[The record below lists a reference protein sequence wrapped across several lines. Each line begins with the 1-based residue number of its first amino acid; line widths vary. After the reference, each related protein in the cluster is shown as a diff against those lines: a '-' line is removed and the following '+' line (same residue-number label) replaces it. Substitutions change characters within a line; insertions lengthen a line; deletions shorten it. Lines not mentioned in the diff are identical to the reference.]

1 MLTNKM
7 PLSAAAVF
15 LGLGITCMAQTAP
28 INLPSSKQILAPV
41 PGHPQLLN
49 SLPMAMAVSPDG
61 RYIAIVN
68 AGYGTFESRYM
79 QSIAVVDTATGK
91 LTDFPDDRTGTY
103 AQQTLYSGLA
113 FSADGKRLYAGIGS
127 LTAPEGKPLDGGGGR
142 PSSRIATGNAIAIY
156 AFNAGT
162 LSPERTI
169 RVPLQTLAGGK
180 TTTIPSGEGGSS
192 AVPFPAAIAV
202 VPDGGESKKT
212 GADRLLVANNLSD
225 NAVLLDAS
233 TGKILQSF
241 DLSSGK
247 VVPSTYPIAAAV
259 AKDGE
264 RAYVA
269 LWNSSEVAELD
280 LRKGTVVRRLPLL
293 KPASPI
299 APGSHPSALLLSPDG
314 DTLYVALTNSDAVAA
329 VDISRGRFKVRSY
342 FSARLP
348 GQTYFGAEPQALA
361 LSPDASRLYVAN
373 GGSDAVAVYDTAST
387 KTTPA
392 KGSSGASKER
402 ARMAPPLGF
411 IPTEWFPTA
420 LAVAHGKLYIATG
433 KGQGSGPNNMP
444 QHAVPGS
451 DIKAS
456 QSSYIATL
464 MHGSLATIDSA
475 AIERELPKL
484 TRDVLVSN
492 RMRSAQEKI
501 RFAHAASPNGAS
513 PIRHVIYIIKEN
525 RTYDQV
531 FGDLSVDGKPV
542 GNGDPSLTMYG
553 AAITPNQ
560 HRLALQF
567 GVLDNFYDSAEVSA
581 DGHVWSTAAITSDYN
596 EKTWQQDYRGRQR
609 TYDYEGVVANGSP
622 LLEGIPDVD
631 EPASSYLWTDL
642 AAHGKS
648 LYHFGEF
655 ISSTFC
661 NERGPLLPSQSKPT
675 QNKTTQGKTTQ
686 GKPLDK
692 PQSNPQ
698 MGTPELEA
706 SGCARNFISLGQ
718 PIPEAYGGGVS
729 KYPWRIPL
737 LASNT
742 ATKPELVGHFAPE
755 YPDFNLSFP
764 DQLRVEVFLRH
775 LRTWEADRARG
786 HDTMPQ
792 FVMLRLPNDHT
803 AGTGAGSPSPKAS
816 IADNDLS
823 VGRAVDAISHSTYWS
838 DTAFFIL
845 EDDAQNGADHVDA
858 HRSLALVISKYSPR
872 NQTPLVDSRFYTTV
886 SVLRTMENLLG
897 VPPMNNNDAFAPLI
911 STVFTGAGDQPAFSA
926 DYTNRNNGLI
936 YRANRMT
943 APGAKES
950 SRMDFRHEDRVDPQT
965 LNAILWRDAM
975 GSKPL
980 PVQLRQKQRSKK
992 HDDDDD

>member
-1 MLTNKM
+1 MFMNRM
-7 PLSAAAVF
+7 PLYVAVF
-15 LGLGITCMAQTAP
+15 LVVGTACMAQTAP

-91 LTDFPDDRTGTY
+91 LTDFPDDRTGPQ

-113 FSADGKRLYAGIGS
+113 FSADGRHLYAGIGS
-127 LTAPEGKPLDGGGGR
+127 LTAPEGKPLDAGGASTSAR
-142 PSSRIATGNAIAIY
+142 TATGNVVAVY
-156 AFNAGT
+156 SFNAGA
-162 LSPERTI
+162 LAPERTI
-169 RVPLQTLAGGK
+169 PVPLQKLAAGK
-180 TTTIPSGEGGSS
+180 TTTLPGGEGDSS
-192 AVPFPAAIAV
+192 AIPFPASIAV
-202 VPDGGESKKT
+202 VPSAAGSNG
-212 GADRLLVANNLSD
+212 DRLLVANNLSD
-225 NAVLLDAS
+225 SAVLLDAS
-233 TGKILQSF
+233 SGKILQSF
-241 DLSSGK
+241 DVSSGK
-247 VVPSTYPIAAAV
+247 VVPSTYPIASVV

-269 LWNSSEVAELD
+269 LWNSSEVAELN
-280 LRKGTVVRRLPLL
+280 LRKGTVVARLPLL

-299 APGSHPSALLLSPDG
+299 SPGSHPSALLLSPDG
-314 DTLYVALTNSDAVAA
+314 NTLYVALTNSDAVAA
-329 VDISRGRFKVRSY
+329 VDVSRGRFKVHSY
-342 FSARLP
+342 YSARLP

-373 GGSDAVAVYDTAST
+373 GGSDAVAVYDTVSP
-387 KTTPA
+387 KRTPA
-392 KGSSGASKER
+392 KASSGVSNER
-402 ARMAPPLGF
+402 ARMSPPLGF

-420 LAVAHGKLYIATG
+420 VAVAHGKLYLATG

-444 QHAVPGS
+444 QPAVPGS
-451 DIKAS
+451 DAKAS

-464 MHGSLATIDSA
+464 MHGSLATIDTA

-484 TRDVLVSN
+484 TRDVLMSN
-492 RMRSAQEKI
+492 RMRSAQEQI
-501 RFAHAASPNGAS
+501 RFAHGASPSGAN

-531 FGDLSVDGKPV
+531 FGDLSLDGKPV
-542 GNGDPSLTMYG
+542 GNGDPNLTMYG
-553 AAITPNQ
+553 SSITPNQ

-609 TYDYEGVVANGSP
+609 TYDYEGVVADGYP

-655 ISSTFC
+655 ISSKFC
-661 NERGPLLPSQSKPT
+661 NETGPVPPPQ
-675 QNKTTQGKTTQ
+675 KTAQGKL
-686 GKPLDK
+686 LDK

-706 SGCARNFISLGQ
+706 SGCPRNSISLGQ
-718 PIPEAYGGGVS
+718 QIPEAYGGGVS

-775 LRTWEADRARG
+775 LHAWEADRARG

-816 IADNDLS
+816 IADNDLA
-823 VGRAVDAISHSTYWS
+823 VGRAVDAISHSAYWN

-845 EDDAQNGADHVDA
+845 EDDAQSGADHVDA
-858 HRSLALVISKYSPR
+858 HRSLALVVSKYSPR
-872 NQTPLVDSRFYTTV
+872 NQAPLVDSRFYTTV

-911 STVFTGAGDQPAFSA
+911 STVFTGTGDQPAFAA
-926 DYTNRNNGLI
+926 DYSNRDNGLI
-936 YRANRMT
+936 YTANKKT
-943 APGAKES
+943 APGAKVS

-980 PVQLRQKQRSKK
+980 PVQLRQKQREKK
-992 HDDDDD
+992 HADDDD

>member
-1 MLTNKM
+1 MLTNRM
-7 PLSAAAVF
+7 PLLVAAVF
-15 LGLGITCMAQTAP
+15 LVVGAVCPAQTTP

-41 PGHPQLLN
+41 PGHPQPLN

-79 QSIAVVDTATGK
+79 QSIAVVDTAIGK
-91 LTDFPDDRTGTY
+91 LADFPDDRTGHN

-113 FSADGKRLYAGIGS
+113 FSADGKHLYAGMGS
-127 LTAPEGKPLDGGGGR
+127 LTAPEGRPLDGGGGR
-142 PSSRIATGNAIAIY
+142 ASSRIATGNAIAVY
-156 AFNAGT
+156 SFNAGT
-162 LSPERTI
+162 LAPERTI
-169 RVPLQTLAGGK
+169 PVPLQALARGK
-180 TTTIPSGEGGSS
+180 TTTIPSGEGDSS

-202 VPDGGESKKT
+202 VPSAGRSDG
-212 GADRLLVANNLSD
+212 DRLLVANNLSD

-233 TGKILQSF
+233 TGKVLQSF

-247 VVPSTYPIAAAV
+247 VVPSTYPIAAVA
-259 AKDGE
+259 AKDGV

-280 LRKGTVVRRLPLL
+280 LSKGTVVRRLPLL
-293 KPASPI
+293 KPSSPI

-329 VDISRGRFKVRSY
+329 VNVSGGRFKVRTY

-373 GGSDAVAVYDTAST
+373 GGSDAVAVYNTAST

-392 KGSSGASKER
+392 GGSFGVSKER
-402 ARMAPPLGF
+402 ARMVPPLGF

-420 LAVAHGKLYIATG
+420 LSLAHGKLYIATAKG
-433 KGQGSGPNNMP
+433 KGTGPNNMP
-444 QHAVPGS
+444 QRMLPDGTTP
-451 DIKAS
+451 K
-456 QSSYIATL
+456 IATPRTYISML
-464 MHGSLATIDSA
+464 LHGSLATLDTA
-475 AIERELPKL
+475 GIERELPKL

-492 RMRSAQEKI
+492 RMRAAQEKM

-513 PIRHVIYIIKEN
+513 PIRHVIYVIKEN
-525 RTYDQV
+525 RTYDQI
-531 FGDLSVDGKPV
+531 FGDLNADGKPV

-560 HRLALQF
+560 HRLSLQF

-661 NERGPLLPSQSKPT
+661 NEGGPLLPTQSKPT
-675 QNKTTQGKTTQ
+675 QNKTTQ

-706 SGCARNFISLGQ
+706 SGCPRSFIRLGE
-718 PIPEAYGGGVS
+718 PIPEAYGGGTS

-742 ATKPELVGHFAPE
+742 ATKPELVGRFAPE

-775 LRTWEADRARG
+775 LRAWEADRARG

-803 AGTGAGSPSPKAS
+803 AGTGAGMPTPQAS
-816 IADNDLS
+816 IADNDLAI
-823 VGRAVDAISHSTYWS
+823 GRAVEAISHSAYWS

-872 NQTPLVDSRFYTTV
+872 NETPLVDSRFYTTV
-886 SVLRTMENLLG
+886 SMLRTMENLLG
-897 VPPMNNNDAFAPLI
+897 IPPMNNNDAFAPLI
-911 STVFTGAGDQPAFSA
+911 STVFTGAGDQPAFTA
-926 DYTNRNNGLI
+926 DYSNRDNGLI
-936 YRANRMT
+936 YAANRKS

-950 SRMDFRHEDRVDPQT
+950 SRMDFRHEDRVDPQK

-980 PVQLRQKQRSKK
+980 PAQLRQKQRSKK